1 MRSSLTA
8 AIAGFC
14 ASAHAFSDSSPF
26 ILFST
31 AKLSKPTSQDQ
42 LQSSSRVLEST
53 KQLLSS
59 CPTDHYLF
67 VSQPNLNAEHLSS
80 NTAVPKLSDSLGHA
94 VSSYSVAEVV
104 GDGEVDLLK
113 SIAAYI
119 QETCGLP
126 RSAIDEINLSPLPSS
141 AAKTTLKKNDD
152 ELGVVLE
159 QYKAAAGSGNSY
171 TVIYAGGPRTEKP
184 QTYTAEFTDSG
195 VGHAELKRQL
205 HHADSRYKRQEKG
218 DRNLPLFEKY
228 QFFTPGIFMGLIAL
242 VILMSIL
249 YAGISAVASLQVSY
263 GAFDKEMG
271 PAAQKK
277 QQ

>member
-1 MRSSLTA
+1 MRVSITA

-31 AKLSKPTSQDQ
+31 AKLSNPTSQDQ

-59 CPTDHYLF
+59 CPTDRYVL
-67 VSQPNLNAEHLSS
+67 VSQPNLNAGHLSS
-80 NTAVPKLSDSLGHA
+80 TAVVPKLSDSLSRA
-94 VSSYSVAEVV
+94 VSSYTVAEVA
-104 GDGEVDLLK
+104 GELDLK

-119 QETCGLP
+119 RETCGLP
-126 RSAIDEINLSPLPSS
+126 GSAIDEVNLSPVPSS
-141 AAKTTLKKNDD
+141 AAESAKTLKENDAQ
-152 ELGVVLE
+152 LGVVLE
-159 QYKAAAGSGNSY
+159 QYSATTGTY
-171 TVIYAGGPRTEKP
+171 TVIYASGPRTEKP

-195 VGHAELKRQL
+195 TGPTELKRQL
-205 HHADSRYKRQEKG
+205 QPVNRRQDKER
-218 DRNLPLFEKY
+218 RNLPLFEKY
-228 QFFTPGIFMGLIAL
+228 QFFTPGIFMALIAL
-242 VILMSIL
+242 IILLSIL